1 MTISSR
7 LNYNLMIFAAHIFG
21 LNSSF
26 HLSFPLD
33 VFLYG
38 NQILPLS
45 TEQLELSKQSQSVS
59 SHKAGFLCCP
69 SLQLLQFQVM
79 LLTSAWSALDTV
91 FQRRACWCL
100 YKGTV
105 TSLHLL
111 EIHPSL
117 HGICYFHSS
126 ITLLIY
132 SHPITSYYMHPPPSA
147 DFPVFR

>member
-1 MTISSR
+1 MTLSEFSSRMVCSNRYESTSNNLMTISSR

-33 VFLYG
+33 VFLNS

-69 SLQLLQFQVM
+69 SLQLLQF
-79 LLTSAWSALDTV
+79 
-91 FQRRACWCL
+91 
-100 YKGTV
+100 
-105 TSLHLL
+105 
-111 EIHPSL
+111 
-117 HGICYFHSS
+117 
-126 ITLLIY
+126 
-132 SHPITSYYMHPPPSA
+132 
-147 DFPVFR
+147 